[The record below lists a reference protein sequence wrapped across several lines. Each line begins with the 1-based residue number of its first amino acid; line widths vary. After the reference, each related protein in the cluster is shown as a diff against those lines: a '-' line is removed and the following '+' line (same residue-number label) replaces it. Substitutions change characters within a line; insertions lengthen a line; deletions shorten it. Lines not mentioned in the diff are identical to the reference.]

1 MDFCVASL
9 GRVDPYAIWA
19 QWPEAVKT
27 IEDRRADLVD
37 LNAGS
42 RHSLQVSANMLC
54 LGPRC

>member
-1 MDFCVASL
+1 VDFCVASL

-27 IEDRRADLVD
+27 IEDRRADVVD
-37 LNAGS
+37 LNAES
-42 RHSLQVSANMLC
+42 QSLQVSANMLS